1 MKALE
6 GNIASCLEE
15 IKNLKASTG
24 HLSDILHNI
33 LIIRSTEEAL
43 VSLAKDRVLR
53 GPIHSYVGQEAVA
66 AGVLAN
72 ISPEDAVTSTHRG
85 HGHYLAKGGNLLALL
100 DELCGLETG
109 CNGGL
114 GGSMHVA
121 DLTKGLYGANGIVGG
136 GVPIACGLALSSKLD
151 NSSRI
156 IVSFFGDGAS
166 NQGVVYESFNIAAFL
181 RLPILFV
188 CENNQFAQSTR
199 ITDVSAAS
207 ISQKADG
214 FGIKSFIADGLN
226 PLSVDAVASEA
237 IEYLRGNKRPVLLQ
251 ADTYRFHRHFVAERP
266 KPVDYIDESEHL
278 DYMSRD
284 PVLNFPSKLGISLDS
299 ITQLTDQ
306 LNAAIIKYVRFK
318 LS

>member
-1 MKALE
+1 
-6 GNIASCLEE
+6 
-15 IKNLKASTG
+15 
-24 HLSDILHNI
+24 
-33 LIIRSTEEAL
+33 
-43 VSLAKDRVLR
+43 
-53 GPIHSYVGQEAVA
+53 
-66 AGVLAN
+66 
-72 ISPEDAVTSTHRG
+72 
-85 HGHYLAKGGNLLALL
+85 
-100 DELCGLETG
+100 
-109 CNGGL
+109 
-114 GGSMHVA
+114 MHVA

-214 FGIKSFIADGLN
+214 FGIKAFIADGLN

-266 KPVDYIDESEHL
+266 KPVDYIVESEHL
-278 DYMSRD
+278 DYMSKD

>member
-1 MKALE
+1 MKAFQR
-6 GNIASCLEE
+6 NIGSCIEE
-15 IKNLKASTG
+15 IK
-24 HLSDILHNI
+24 HLTAGTEHFSGILHNI

-43 VSLAKDRVLR
+43 VSLARDRVLR

-72 ISPEDAVTSTHRG
+72 VCSDDAVTSTHRG
-85 HGHYLAKGGNLLALL
+85 HGHYLAKGGNLFALL

-121 DLTKGLYGANGIVGG
+121 DLSKGLYGANGIVGG
-136 GVPIACGLALSSKLD
+136 GVPIACGLALSSKL
-151 NSSRI
+151 NNLPRI
-156 IVSFFGDGAS
+156 IISFFGDGAS

-207 ISQKADG
+207 ISQKAEG

-226 PLSVDAVASEA
+226 PVSVDAMASEA
-237 IEYLRGNKRPVLLQ
+237 IAFLRDNKRPVLLQ

-266 KPVDYIDESEHL
+266 KPVDYIVESEHL
-278 DYMSRD
+278 EYMSKD
-284 PVLNFPSKLGISLDS
+284 PVLNFPAKLGISS
-299 ITQLTDQ
+299 EKITHLTVS
-306 LNAAIIKYVRFK
+306 LKAAIVEYIRFK